1 MMQARGR
8 DLVARVTGLAMIALL
23 VVGIPRIGWASETAG
38 AVPVATVPPYPSPD
52 LYLPLVARGWGSYSC
67 PITSANEYSAGI
79 AYQYDLDDPVRPA
92 YNHADKN
99 LNLRGHTP
107 NTNPDLQRELVNYG
121 TDDPNLPPQLA
132 TMFDPYAVP
141 PLSGFYQVYDWNWVP
156 SPDPGSRGDPLTSY
170 PVTALGLQTAPRQPL
185 HVPTSAYDIDE
196 GMEVLVLFADEN
208 TIALRYTREDSSASQ
223 GYTLHVDN
231 ICTDPNL
238 LALYDALDDP
248 DGPRYDYV
256 APENRP
262 HGYDLPT
269 LAAGQP
275 FGTARG
281 TEIVV
286 AIVDTGQFM
295 DPRSCNEWWQ
305 IRPGYEGGC
314 PGAR

>member
-1 MMQARGR
+1 MQSTQDTLPVGATR
-8 DLVARVTGLAMIALL
+8 LAVIVLL
-23 VVGIPRIGWASETAG
+23 VMAMTGAG
-38 AVPVATVPPYPSPD
+38 QGSSSVAGPAAAITVPPPD
-52 LYLPLVARGWGSYSC
+52 VHLPLVARGWGSYSC
-67 PITSANEYSAGI
+67 PITSTNQYSSGI
-79 AYQYDLDDPVRPA
+79 AYQYDGDNPVRPA

-99 LNLRGHTP
+99 LALRGYAP
-107 NTNPDLQRELVNYG
+107 NPNPDLQRELVSYG

-132 TMFDPYAVP
+132 TMFAPYAVP
-141 PLSGFYQVYDWNWVP
+141 PLSGFYQVYDWNWAP

-170 PVTALGLQTAPRQPL
+170 PVTALGLQTAPGQPL
-185 HVPTSAYDIDE
+185 HVPTSAYGIGE
-196 GMEVLVLFADEN
+196 GMEVLVLFADES

-238 LALYDALDDP
+238 LALYNALDDP
-248 DGPRYDYV
+248 DGPRYEYHESRSY
-256 APENRP
+256 A
-262 HGYDLPT
+262 YDLPT

-281 TEIVV
+281 TEVVV

-314 PGAR
+314 PGAGLGAR